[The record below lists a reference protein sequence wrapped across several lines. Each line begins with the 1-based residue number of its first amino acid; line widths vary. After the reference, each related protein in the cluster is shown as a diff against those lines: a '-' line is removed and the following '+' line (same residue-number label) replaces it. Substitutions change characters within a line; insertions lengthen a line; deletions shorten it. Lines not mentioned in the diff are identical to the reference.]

1 MAARNQELTKTD
13 NYEYLKNVIV
23 KYMMTGDEVRNGG
36 TSMRTQTSKAAG
48 GVGLSI
54 VPCPR
59 SSSVASLSVFL
70 QSLIAVL
77 ATLLRLSPEELENIR
92 KKRASN
98 KGGLFGLF

>member
-1 MAARNQELTKTD
+1 MR
-13 NYEYLKNVIV
+13 VH
-23 KYMMTGDEVRNGG
+23 
-36 TSMRTQTSKAAG
+36 TSREAG
-48 GVGLSI
+48 GVGLSAA
-54 VPCPR
+54 PCPR
-59 SSSVASLSVFL
+59 SFLSLFSVLL